1 MNKSERLAMN
11 GSGIFFDSAD
21 IDQFKKWHETHIF
34 GGATTNPVLFQKAN
48 VLDVAAHIEKMAEIS
63 GPNFPISIELPDAD
77 MSIEDM
83 MQLALAYRD
92 RFPDNCVIKVPMKP
106 DEPHK
111 AFEVLYRLGQEGV
124 RTNATIGMTM
134 GQLIGASEA
143 GRVSKA
149 DDDNYVSLFW
159 ARRDEA
165 KTQIITQKIEEFKA
179 KAENDGKPAS
189 EEEISSLK
197 TLLESETPDAARSL
211 AMTLRYLENHSLNTR
226 VIVGSIRKVSQ
237 IEEAFSIGADIVTIP
252 PTLLS
257 EWMFTQ
263 RGVET
268 VNDFNKAYREVADKI
283 KLI

>member
-1 MNKSERLAMN
+1 MSKTERSPMN

-21 IDQFKKWHETHIF
+21 IEQFKKWHETHIF

-48 VLDVAAHIEKMAEIS
+48 VLDVAAHIEKMIEIS
-63 GPNFPISIELPDAD
+63 GNNFPISIELPDAD
-77 MSIEDM
+77 MSIADM
-83 MQLALAYRD
+83 LRLGLAYRD
-92 RFPDNCVIKVPMKP
+92 RFPGNCVIKVPMKP
-106 DEPHK
+106 DDPHK
-111 AFEVLYRLGQEGV
+111 AFEVLYKLGQEGV

-143 GRVSKA
+143 SRVSKA
-149 DDDNYVSLFW
+149 DGDNYVSLFW

-165 KTQIITQKIEEFKA
+165 KEQMISQKIETFKNKMDA
-179 KAENDGKPAS
+179 EGKAATP
-189 EEEISSLK
+189 EEILALRAS
-197 TLLESETPDAARSL
+197 LESEVPDAARTL

-237 IEEAFSIGADIVTIP
+237 IEEAFSKGADIVTIP
-252 PTLLS
+252 PALLS

-268 VNDFNKAYREVADKI
+268 VNDFNNAYREVADKI